1 MTNTQRDELLISLA
15 KGFNNFQISFND
27 FRTEV
32 KAEFNRIEDK
42 FDKKFDT
49 LSETVKHNSEKI
61 DTLSETVKHNSE
73 KIDTLV
79 KDNKYIHKKI
89 AVFTKDVSEIKQYT
103 QENIEAIS
111 EAFRDIVKFNSQTT
125 KHFEKHDKEIS
136 ELQSKLA

>member
-15 KGFNNFQISFND
+15 KGFNNFQNSFND
-27 FRTEV
+27 FRIEV
-32 KAEFNRIEDK
+32 KAEFNRIESK

-49 LSETVKHNSEKI
+49 LSETVKHNSEQI
-61 DTLSETVKHNSE
+61 DA
-73 KIDTLV
+73 LV

-89 AVFTKDVSEIKQYT
+89 TILTKDVSEIKQYT
-103 QENIEAIS
+103 KENIEAIF

-125 KHFEKHDKEIS
+125 KHLEKHDKEIS

>member
-15 KGFNNFQISFND
+15 KGFNNFQNSFND
-27 FRTEV
+27 FRIEV
-32 KAEFNRIEDK
+32 KAEFNRIENK

-73 KIDTLV
+73 KIDALV
-79 KDNKYIHKKI
+79 KDNKYIHEKI
-89 AVFTKDVSEIKQYT
+89 TILTKDVSEIKQYT
-103 QENIEAIS
+103 KENIEAIS

-125 KHFEKHDKEIS
+125 KHLEKHDKEIS

>member
-15 KGFNNFQISFND
+15 KGFYNFQNSFND
-27 FRTEV
+27 FRIEV
-32 KAEFNRIEDK
+32 KAEFNRIESK

-61 DTLSETVKHNSE
+61 DA
-73 KIDTLV
+73 LV

-89 AVFTKDVSEIKQYT
+89 SILTKDVSEIKQYT
-103 QENIEAIS
+103 KENIEAIS
-111 EAFRDIVKFNSQTT
+111 EAFRDIVKLNSQTT
-125 KHFEKHDKEIS
+125 KHLEKHDKEIS